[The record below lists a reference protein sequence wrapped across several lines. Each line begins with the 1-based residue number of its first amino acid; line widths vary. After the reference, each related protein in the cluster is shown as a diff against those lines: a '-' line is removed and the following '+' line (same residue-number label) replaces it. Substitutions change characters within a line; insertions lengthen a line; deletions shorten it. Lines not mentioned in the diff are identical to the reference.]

1 MNNTELAEDNEQRFN
16 HFLKKSGLY
25 ENEKPMVEFSRTQD
39 EYETLSGEIMTSA
52 KLIIKILEK
61 NLKQKPSHKHVN
73 DYDIWSFKLK
83 GLGWIIIEKFDDSSH
98 LTLKNKWW

>member
-16 HFLKKSGLY
+16 HFLKNLRLY
-25 ENEKPMVEFSRTQD
+25 ENEKPMIKFSHTQE
-39 EYETLSGEIMTSA
+39 EYETLSGEIIVST
-52 KLIIKILEK
+52 KRVIKIIEK
-61 NLKQKPSHKHVN
+61 ILQQKPSYKHVN

-83 GLGWIIIEKFDDSSH
+83 GLGWIIIEKFEDSSH